1 MVKCKIEWR
10 SQSGIGNWCQITFN
24 QSIRVCYKSK
34 AFLLLRFESS
44 GRDSMRNLSHY
55 VCFLR
60 RKWKGFWN
68 SKVAEIYGVTDS
80 FWRIR
85 SSSLIDIFMQGK
97 MGCQYHGGTHFEYNW
112 NQSVGTNDSN
122 DKKKDDYQTVVLEPE
137 NEEDVEREK
146 KSIRQNRFTNRL
158 GHTCSYCN
166 RLINSPFCTFLKSKY
181 TSTKKIPLLF
191 SDSQAKKIRQ

>member
-1 MVKCKIEWR
+1 MFSFKGIIASRGYHVYRKTLWLNAKLNDEVKVELETD
-10 SQSGIGNWCQITFN
+10 QITFN

-44 GRDSMRNLSHY
+44 GTDSMRNLSHY
-55 VCFLR
+55 ICFLR

-68 SKVAEIYGVTDS
+68 SKFAEIYGVTDS

-112 NQSVGTNDSN
+112 NQSVGTNDSK

-146 KSIRQNRFTNRL
+146 KVNQIKSIYKSTR
-158 GHTCSYCN
+158 SY
-166 RLINSPFCTFLKSKY
+166 LFL
-181 TSTKKIPLLF
+181 L
-191 SDSQAKKIRQ
+191 